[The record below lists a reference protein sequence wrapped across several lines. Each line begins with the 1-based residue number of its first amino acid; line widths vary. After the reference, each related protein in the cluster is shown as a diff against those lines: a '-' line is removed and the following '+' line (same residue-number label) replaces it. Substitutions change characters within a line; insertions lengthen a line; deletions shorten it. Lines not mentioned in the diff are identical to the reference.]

1 MQTWTCKDMKKIQK
15 KKITA
20 MELKANVKK
29 IWMNLGF
36 LGFLFTF
43 VCLLGFGR

>member
-29 IWMNLGF
+29 YEWI
-36 LGFLFTF
+36 
-43 VCLLGFGR
+43 